1 MVKLGISMSFSTNQK
16 ASKDLWISGGNPPGL
31 TTLTEIILRASI
43 FLEHHCLHLFYL
55 QDSRT
60 TTTLFR
66 NWKTLTIVISWQNLD
81 RLKLNFKS
89 IICKLLNSKGL
100 FRSKGQFK
108 SFAKFNSHF
117 CHLQLEKPSRFW
129 SSQNSLPWPQLPVP
143 FRNVVEL
150 VQQQMPAAQAES
162 RHLLLFQHANKQ
174 KCNFWKKR
182 QKTCEC
188 PSTLYFLVP
197 RKLMGSLCVCVCS
210 LHLCCSP
217 AQGKHRGR
225 KQPIHLR
232 TQRWNKRVQES
243 SSKLLEL
250 LFGLSPFPVR
260 AANEGLVRDPRANKW
275 NVFVVVA
282 SSEGGQPKLSW

>member
-1 MVKLGISMSFSTNQK
+1 MDQNRNSLGGLCILHFFPPIPLPNEHGNWHKWTDPLMVKLGISMSFSTNQK

-108 SFAKFNSHF
+108 SFAKLLLSFATWETLKVLKF
-117 CHLQLEKPSRFW
+117 PK
-129 SSQNSLPWPQLPVP
+129 LPALASIACSFSKCSWAS
-143 FRNVVEL
+143 
-150 VQQQMPAAQAES
+150 PAANACS
-162 RHLLLFQHANKQ
+162 TS
-174 KCNFWKKR
+174 WKPTLVIVP
-182 QKTCEC
+182 TC
-188 PSTLYFLVP
+188 
-197 RKLMGSLCVCVCS
+197 
-210 LHLCCSP
+210 
-217 AQGKHRGR
+217 
-225 KQPIHLR
+225 
-232 TQRWNKRVQES
+232 
-243 SSKLLEL
+243 
-250 LFGLSPFPVR
+250 
-260 AANEGLVRDPRANKW
+260 
-275 NVFVVVA
+275 
-282 SSEGGQPKLSW
+282 

>member
-1 MVKLGISMSFSTNQK
+1 MDQNRNSLGGLCILHFFPPIPLPNEHGNWHKWTDPLMVKLGISMSFSTNQK

-55 QDSRT
+55 RQDSRT

-129 SSQNSLPWPQLPVP
+129 SSQNSLPWHQHLPLPVQ
-143 FRNVVEL
+143 VL
-150 VQQQMPAAQAES
+150 HSSAAAQS
-162 RHLLLFQHANKQ
+162 G
-174 KCNFWKKR
+174 W
-182 QKTCEC
+182 
-188 PSTLYFLVP
+188 
-197 RKLMGSLCVCVCS
+197 
-210 LHLCCSP
+210 
-217 AQGKHRGR
+217 
-225 KQPIHLR
+225 QPD
-232 TQRWNKRVQES
+232 Q
-243 SSKLLEL
+243 
-250 LFGLSPFPVR
+250 
-260 AANEGLVRDPRANKW
+260 
-275 NVFVVVA
+275 
-282 SSEGGQPKLSW
+282 